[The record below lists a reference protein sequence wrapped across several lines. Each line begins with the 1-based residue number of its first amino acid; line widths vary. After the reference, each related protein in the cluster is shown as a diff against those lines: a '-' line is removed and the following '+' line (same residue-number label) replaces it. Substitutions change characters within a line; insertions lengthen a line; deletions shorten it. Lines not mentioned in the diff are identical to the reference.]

1 MVTNNTGGNDYVYMD
16 VSENDGFPPK
26 SSILIVF
33 SIINHP
39 FWGTR
44 RASLEASML
53 TYILVGGFNPS
64 EQCESNEVISPSRGE
79 HEKHL

>member
-16 VSENDGFPPK
+16 VSEKSGTPK
-26 SSILIVF
+26 SSILIGF

-39 FWGTR
+39 FCGTR

-53 TYILVGGFNPS
+53 AYILVGGFNPS
-64 EQCESNEVISPSRGE
+64 EKCESNEVISPSRGE
-79 HEKHL
+79 NEKHL